1 MCLTLSQSLT
11 VAVLGFELPEYFVS
25 ENDDSLTVSVML
37 KQGEL
42 NVPVSVQVH
51 AEDISTSK
59 FV

>member
-25 ENDDSLTVSVML
+25 ENDDSLTVLVML